1 MSGSQPRA
9 GGPSRRRT
17 FAPAEKLQHLAAYDQ
32 ACRDGQGG
40 AYLRRE
46 GLYSSQVTE
55 WRKLRDAGVL
65 DGKPPG
71 ARGGKLSVE
80 QAELARLRAE
90 LERAEHRLARTEVAL
105 DIMGK
110 AHALLE
116 EISESGAGR
125 AAAQAA
131 LMLAFRALT
140 KAGVTTRDAAHLT
153 GVSRATAGRLP
164 RRGTVSALRSVPANR
179 LTALER
185 AEVLAVLNSVEFV
198 DRTPLQI
205 YAVLL
210 DRGRYLCSVSS
221 MYRILAEHAQ
231 VKDRRRLARH
241 PAQVRPELVATG
253 PGQVFTW
260 DITRLRGPLKGSY
273 FDAYVMID
281 IYSRYIVGA
290 CVHVTETAVLA
301 EEMMKEVFTIHGT
314 PRVVHAD
321 RGTSMTSK
329 TVAALLTD
337 LGVTRSHSRPR
348 VSNDNPFSEAW
359 FKTLKY
365 APVFPDRFGSLQHAR
380 AFLDEFVQHYN
391 HEHRHIGIGL
401 HTPADVHYGLAA
413 DTGQRRRDTLA
424 AARTAS
430 PNRFTSNTDPKILD
444 LPEAAWINPP
454 IPQPDHQEQET
465 VTAAA

>member
-1 MSGSQPRA
+1 
-9 GGPSRRRT
+9 
-17 FAPAEKLQHLAAYDQ
+17 
-32 ACRDGQGG
+32 
-40 AYLRRE
+40 
-46 GLYSSQVTE
+46 
-55 WRKLRDAGVL
+55 
-65 DGKPPG
+65 
-71 ARGGKLSVE
+71 
-80 QAELARLRAE
+80 
-90 LERAEHRLARTEVAL
+90 
-105 DIMGK
+105 
-110 AHALLE
+110 
-116 EISESGAGR
+116 
-125 AAAQAA
+125 
-131 LMLAFRALT
+131 MLAFRALT
-140 KAGVTTRDAAHLT
+140 KAGVTTRDAAELT
-153 GVSRATAGRLP
+153 GVSRATAGRVP
-164 RRGTVSALRSVPANR
+164 RRRNITTLLPVLPVNR

-185 AEVLAVLNSVEFV
+185 AQVLAVLNSAEFI

-205 YAVLL
+205 YAELL
-210 DRGRYLCSVSS
+210 DRGQYLCSVST

-241 PAQVRPELVATG
+241 PARARPELIATG

-260 DITRLRGPLKGSY
+260 DITKLRGPMKGSY

-281 IYSRYIVGA
+281 IYSRYIVGV

-301 EEMMKEVFTIHGT
+301 EEMMKEIFTIHGT
-314 PRVVHAD
+314 PQVVHAD

-380 AFLDEFVQHYN
+380 AFLDEFVQFYN
-391 HEHRHIGIGL
+391 HEHHHIGIGL

-413 DTGQRRRDTLA
+413 DTDQRRRQTLA
-424 AARTAS
+424 AARAAT
-430 PNRFTSNTDPKILD
+430 PQRFTGRADPKILE

-454 IPQPDHQEQET
+454 IQQAEDQQQEI